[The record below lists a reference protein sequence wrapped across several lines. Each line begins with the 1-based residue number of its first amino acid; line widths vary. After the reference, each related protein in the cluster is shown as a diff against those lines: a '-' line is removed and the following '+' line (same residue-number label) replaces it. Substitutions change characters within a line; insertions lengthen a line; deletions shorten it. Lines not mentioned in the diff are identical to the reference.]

1 MRPPQ
6 AAAAEQNVLLAT
18 KLHVPQPRPGFLPRP
33 RLLDR
38 LDQGMARELVLVCT
52 PAGFGKTALL
62 GDWARGGRRAVAWLS
77 LDPGDNDPTVFWRYV
92 AAALEGVGVGVGERL
107 APLLGG
113 PRPAPPDAVVTA
125 LVNSLAAQPNAVAL
139 VLDDYHLIQAPPV
152 HDSLTLLLERLPP
165 QLQLLLASR
174 TDPPLPLARLRV
186 RGHLVELRA
195 AELRFTIE
203 ETAALLREAT
213 GLELPADS
221 VAALAA
227 RTEGWVAGLQL
238 AGLSLQNHPDP
249 AGFVATFSGSHRY
262 VLDYLTEEVL
272 ARQPERLASF
282 LLETSVLAR
291 LSGPLCDA
299 VTGRADGQA
308 LLEAL
313 ERANL
318 FLVPLDEVRGWW
330 RYHHLFADLLRARLQ
345 QTDPKRVPGLHRNA
359 AAWLERHGLLDDAI
373 RHALAAGDTDWAAG
387 LVEDHAQAHYERGEG
402 ATVDRW
408 LTALPAEL
416 VRARPR
422 LLVAQAI
429 QALIGGRVDQVEPL
443 LQAAEHAFAAQGGE
457 PAEPPGG
464 RAATGL
470 ANVPGMVAMLRAE
483 LARQHGDTE
492 RTIQFARQGLAL
504 AAADDQYLRY
514 FVGWNLAVGTLMQGR
529 VEEAEA
535 ALGDLAADPW
545 STGQHRYFAVRAR
558 YTLAQAQRAQ
568 GHLGAAL
575 RSCQQALELAAEPPG
590 RPPLPAAGVA
600 HVGLA
605 EILYERGELDTA
617 LRHATEGVALSRQL
631 AYAQWLV
638 TGLTALAWIRQAQG
652 GQADALAAIEEAEQ
666 TLPSPDAVSDL
677 FFPVAVQRIRLLLAN
692 GEVAEA
698 ARRARQRGLG
708 ATDQPSYGRE
718 REYLV
723 LARVLLA
730 EPAPEHALGLLR
742 RLHELAAAQ
751 TRVGSV
757 IEIQALQA
765 LALAASGDERGAL
778 AALTQ
783 ALLLAAP
790 EGYLRV
796 FVDEGAPMASLLGR
810 LAAPSQQE
818 RVAATGNV
826 PPHYL
831 ARLVAS
837 FPVAATRTSQPAGR
851 TVAGSMPGLVEP
863 LTKRE
868 LEVLALLATGRSNQ
882 QIADE
887 LVVALDTVKKHV
899 SRVLDKLGATN
910 RTQAV
915 ARARELE
922 LLR

>member
-1 MRPPQ
+1 
-6 AAAAEQNVLLAT
+6 
-18 KLHVPQPRPGFLPRP
+18 
-33 RLLDR
+33 
-38 LDQGMARELVLVCT
+38 
-52 PAGFGKTALL
+52 
-62 GDWARGGRRAVAWLS
+62 
-77 LDPGDNDPTVFWRYV
+77 
-92 AAALEGVGVGVGERL
+92 
-107 APLLGG
+107 
-113 PRPAPPDAVVTA
+113 VVTA
-125 LVNSLAAQPNAVAL
+125 LVNTLAAQPNAVAL
-139 VLDDYHLIQAPPV
+139 LLDDYHLIQAPPV

-165 QLQLLLASR
+165 QLRLLLASR
-174 TDPPLPLARLRV
+174 TDPPLPLARLRA
-186 RGHLVELRA
+186 RGQLVELRA
-195 AELRFTIE
+195 AELRFTTE

-221 VAALAA
+221 
-227 RTEGWVAGLQL
+227 
-238 AGLSLQNHPDP
+238 
-249 AGFVATFSGSHRY
+249 
-262 VLDYLTEEVL
+262 
-272 ARQPERLASF
+272 
-282 LLETSVLAR
+282 
-291 LSGPLCDA
+291 
-299 VTGRADGQA
+299 
-308 LLEAL
+308 
-313 ERANL
+313 
-318 FLVPLDEVRGWW
+318 
-330 RYHHLFADLLRARLQ
+330 
-345 QTDPKRVPGLHRNA
+345 
-359 AAWLERHGLLDDAI
+359 
-373 RHALAAGDTDWAAG
+373 DWAAR
-387 LVEDHAQAHYERGEG
+387 LVEHHAQAHYERGEG

-408 LTALPAEL
+408 LTALPADL
-416 VRARPR
+416 LRARPR

-429 QALIGGRVDQVEPL
+429 WALIGGRVDQVELL

-457 PAEPPGG
+457 PAELPGG
-464 RAATGL
+464 GAARGL
-470 ANVPGMVAMLRAE
+470 ANLPAMVAMLRAE
-483 LARQHGDTE
+483 LARQHGDAE
-492 RTIQFARQGLAL
+492 HTIQFARQGLAL

-545 STGQHRYFAVRAR
+545 ATGQHRYFAVRAR

-568 GHLGAAL
+568 GRLGAAL
-575 RSCQQALELAAEPPG
+575 RSCQQALELAAEPSG

-617 LRHATEGVALSRQL
+617 LHHATEGVALSRQL

-652 GQADALAAIEEAEQ
+652 DQADALAAIGEAEQ

-692 GEVAEA
+692 GEVAEG
-698 ARRARQRGLG
+698 ARWVGQRGLG
-708 ATDQPSYGRE
+708 ATDKPSYGRE

-730 EPAPEHALGLLR
+730 EQAPEQALGLLR
-742 RLHELAAAQ
+742 RLHKLAAAQ

-796 FVDEGAPMASLLGR
+796 FVDEGAPMASLMGR
-810 LAAPSQQE
+810 LAAPNRQKL
-818 RVAATGNV
+818 VTAGGTI
-826 PPHYL
+826 PPDYL

-837 FPVAATRTSQPAGR
+837 FPLAAAHTSQPAAR

-863 LTKRE
+863 LSKRE

-899 SRVLDKLGATN
+899 GRVLDKLGAAN

>member
-1 MRPPQ
+1 
-6 AAAAEQNVLLAT
+6 
-18 KLHVPQPRPGFLPRP
+18 
-33 RLLDR
+33 
-38 LDQGMARELVLVCT
+38 
-52 PAGFGKTALL
+52 
-62 GDWARGGRRAVAWLS
+62 
-77 LDPGDNDPTVFWRYV
+77 
-92 AAALEGVGVGVGERL
+92 
-107 APLLGG
+107 
-113 PRPAPPDAVVTA
+113 
-125 LVNSLAAQPNAVAL
+125 
-139 VLDDYHLIQAPPV
+139 
-152 HDSLTLLLERLPP
+152 
-165 QLQLLLASR
+165 
-174 TDPPLPLARLRV
+174 
-186 RGHLVELRA
+186 
-195 AELRFTIE
+195 
-203 ETAALLREAT
+203 
-213 GLELPADS
+213 
-221 VAALAA
+221 
-227 RTEGWVAGLQL
+227 
-238 AGLSLQNHPDP
+238 
-249 AGFVATFSGSHRY
+249 
-262 VLDYLTEEVL
+262 
-272 ARQPERLASF
+272 
-282 LLETSVLAR
+282 
-291 LSGPLCDA
+291 
-299 VTGRADGQA
+299 
-308 LLEAL
+308 
-313 ERANL
+313 
-318 FLVPLDEVRGWW
+318 
-330 RYHHLFADLLRARLQ
+330 
-345 QTDPKRVPGLHRNA
+345 
-359 AAWLERHGLLDDAI
+359 
-373 RHALAAGDTDWAAG
+373 
-387 LVEDHAQAHYERGEG
+387 
-402 ATVDRW
+402 
-408 LTALPAEL
+408 
-416 VRARPR
+416 
-422 LLVAQAI
+422 
-429 QALIGGRVDQVEPL
+429 
-443 LQAAEHAFAAQGGE
+443 
-457 PAEPPGG
+457 
-464 RAATGL
+464 
-470 ANVPGMVAMLRAE
+470 MVAMLRAE
-483 LARQHGDTE
+483 LAKQHGDAE

-545 STGQHRYFAVRAR
+545 ATGQHRYFAVRAR

-568 GHLGAAL
+568 GRLGAAL
-575 RSCQQALELAAEPPG
+575 RSCQQALELAAEPAG

-617 LRHATEGVALSRQL
+617 QRHATEGVALSRQL

-652 GQADALAAIEEAEQ
+652 DQADALAAIGEAEQ

-698 ARRARQRGLG
+698 ARWVGQRALG
-708 ATDQPSYGRE
+708 ATDKPSYGRE

-730 EPAPEHALGLLR
+730 EQAPEQALGLLR

-778 AALTQ
+778 AALIQ
-783 ALLLAAP
+783 ALLRAAP

-796 FVDEGAPMASLLGR
+796 FVDEGAPMASLMGR
-810 LAAPSQQE
+810 LAAPNQQE
-818 RVAATGNV
+818 RVAAAGNV
-826 PPHYL
+826 PPDYL

-837 FPVAATRTSQPAGR
+837 FPLAAAHTSQPAGR

-863 LTKRE
+863 LSKRE

-882 QIADE
+882 QIAEE